1 MDDLTPARYLGAVCS
16 KHPELKGLRQRCN
29 RTCTACLK
37 EKTRKHQKTEGHL
50 AYRREYT
57 KRPEQASKRSVL
69 HRAREQYISRLA
81 AKDYGA
87 ADQERMRKVYELAS
101 AYRLLGIDC
110 HVDHIVPLKGKNV
123 CGLHVCV
130 NLQVLEAK
138 ANLQKGNR

>member
-1 MDDLTPARYLGAVCS
+1 MDELTPARYLGTVCS
-16 KHPELKGLRQRCN
+16 KHPELNGLRQRCN

-57 KRPEQASKRSVL
+57 KRPEQASKRSML
-69 HRAREQYISRLA
+69 HRSREQHISRNA
-81 AKDYGA
+81 SKDYGPE
-87 ADQERMRKVYELAS
+87 DQTRMRRVYELAS

-110 HVDHIVPLKGKNV
+110 HVDHIVPLKGDNV
-123 CGLHVCV
+123 CGLHVGV

-138 ANLQKGNR
+138 ANLQKGNK